1 MPDMIKFFGR
11 LFLEN
16 STPIATHQH
25 TLEQSGQKLLARF
38 AGAGDTPQS
47 RKTLRHIVAIE
58 RWGTNRLRML
68 LGEKPFAQDSSQQH
82 YPPENSAWNVLLEDL
97 KTTRHELVKLVPFL
111 DGTSQKVDHT
121 MFGDLSAKAWLKY
134 LNFHANAEA
143 SRVRVG

>member
-1 MPDMIKFFGR
+1 MIKFFGR

-25 TLEQSGQKLLARF
+25 TLEQAGQKLLARF
-38 AGAGDTPQS
+38 AQAGDTAQS

-68 LGEKPFAQDSSQQH
+68 LGEKPVVQDSSQNY
-82 YPPENSAWNVLLEDL
+82 YPPETSAWNVLLEDL
-97 KTTRHELVKLVPFL
+97 KTTRHELVVLVPFL
-111 DGTSQKVDHT
+111 DDKSQKVAHN

-143 SRVRVG
+143 SRVKVS

>member
-1 MPDMIKFFGR
+1 MIKFFGR

-16 STPIATHQH
+16 PTPIATHQH
-25 TLEQSGQKLLARF
+25 NLEQSGQKLLARF
-38 AGAGDTPQS
+38 SQAGDTPQS

-68 LGEKPFAQDSSQQH
+68 LGEKPFVQDSSQNF
-82 YPPENSAWNVLLEDL
+82 YPPETSAWNVLLEDL
-97 KTTRHELVKLVPFL
+97 KTTRRELVALVPFL
-111 DGTSQKVDHT
+111 EGSNQKVDHN

-143 SRVRVG
+143 SRVRVS